1 MQNQKITIID
11 FGCGNLHSIKRS
23 LDKLNTK
30 TNISSDINELKLADK
45 LVLPGVGQF
54 SYGMEML
61 EKLHLVDELNELVL
75 IKKKPILGICL
86 GMQLMTKHSTEGNVD
101 GFGWFDAQTNR
112 FDVKEPYKYKVPH
125 VGFNNLEVQKE
136 EVLMKGLSEE
146 DYFYFVHA
154 YHVNCT
160 EKKNIAAFTNYD
172 YPFASSIENE
182 HIMGVQFHP
191 EKSYLSGEKIF
202 RNFINFCFSTIY
214 FVSNINY

>member
-1 MQNQKITIID
+1 MQKQNITIID

-30 TNISSDINELKLADK
+30 TIISSDINELKLADK

-54 SYGMEML
+54 SFGMEML
-61 EKLHLVDELNELVL
+61 NKLHLADELNELVL

-112 FDVKEPYKYKVPH
+112 FKVSEPFLYKVPH
-125 VGFNNLEVQKE
+125 VGFNNLDVQKE
-136 EVLMKGLSEE
+136 EVLMRGLTED

-154 YHVNCT
+154 YHANCNI
-160 EKKNIAAFTNYD
+160 KKNIASLTNYA
-172 YPFASSIENE
+172 YSFVSTIENE

-191 EKSYLSGEKIF
+191 EKSYMAGEKIF
-202 RNFINFCFSTIY
+202 RNFL
-214 FVSNINY
+214 NY

>member
-23 LDKLNTK
+23 LEKLNTK
-30 TNISSDINELKLADK
+30 TTISSDINELKLADK
-45 LVLPGVGQF
+45 LLLPGVGQF
-54 SYGMEML
+54 SFGMEML
-61 EKLHLVDELNELVL
+61 KKLHLADELNELVL

-86 GMQLMTKHSTEGNVD
+86 GMQLMTKHSAEGNVD

-112 FDVKEPYKYKVPH
+112 FEVTEPYLYKVPH
-125 VGFNNLEVQKE
+125 VGFNNLDVQKKD
-136 EVLMKGLSEE
+136 VLMQGLTED

-160 EKKNIAAFTNYD
+160 VKKNIAALTNYA
-172 YPFASSIENE
+172 YPFASSIEKE

-191 EKSYLSGEKIF
+191 EKSYLAGEKIF
-202 RNFINFCFSTIY
+202 RNFL
-214 FVSNINY
+214 NY